1 VPNFLIFKSYYG
13 ADKVGFAAVVLLEHA
28 NLLWTGSDVMT
39 RSNGGGAV
47 RIGISAPPDVSVHRE
62 EIYQRIQAGEPVDSG
77 EVQSAQLENESAD
90 K

>member
-1 VPNFLIFKSYYG
+1 MYISPRSCFWVPNFLIFKSYYG

-47 RIGISAPPDVSVHRE
+47 IFFIRGGGLH
-62 EIYQRIQAGEPVDSG
+62 VDT
-77 EVQSAQLENESAD
+77 Q
-90 K
+90 